1 MINFFS
7 REVTISTPG
16 ENCMRCGGDNIFR
29 KINFKTSDRS
39 KDRAYYGEWT
49 VGCSDIERISGKY
62 ILVDN
67 LTGLI
72 SLHDEKNTLQFDHE
86 IIKVCDITIDKAM
99 ETSSSEESAVG
110 RFKSSRS
117 AELSM
122 ITEASSGNSSNTS
135 EDNTSGGSQES
146 KDLRPTTFCSEIY
159 SLEGKSTKS
168 IVSL

>member
-29 KINFKTSDRS
+29 KINFKTSDR
-39 KDRAYYGEWT
+39 
-49 VGCSDIERISGKY
+49 CSDIERISGKY